1 MKNMLLA
8 IVALMLTV
16 SAKAERNWVLDA
28 QSIATILISN
38 DVKPD
43 AGPSYTKD
51 SQALNLIFGYNA
63 GDMEFGP
70 ILGYS
75 NISVSGNSTKGT
87 TLGGYFKYNFVPNVN
102 INSIIPFGKFT
113 LTSTNNETKSGTV
126 TTDEK
131 VFGWKLAGGAT
142 FFPFNN
148 LVGID
153 GMLSYVNAKDSGS
166 VANTTTGFQ
175 LGTAFNLY
183 F

>member
-1 MKNMLLA
+1 MKKMLLT
-8 IVALMLTV
+8 IVALTLTV
-16 SAKAERNWVLDA
+16 AAKAERNWVLDA
-28 QSIATILISN
+28 KSIATILISN

-43 AGPSYTKD
+43 VGNSWTRD
-51 SQALNLIFGYNA
+51 SQALDIIFGYNA

-75 NISVSGNSTKGT
+75 NVSANGNSTKAT

-102 INSIIPFGKFT
+102 VNSIIPFGKFA
-113 LTSTNNETKSGTV
+113 LTSTNKETKNGVSTS
-126 TTDEK
+126 DEK

-153 GMLSYVNAKDSGS
+153 GMLSYVNDKDSGS
-166 VANTTTGFQ
+166 AATTTSGVQ